1 MRDDLGTLHPAG
13 GITLPVVAL
22 SLVSLA
28 GRATLLVLSGRREEL
43 EQPEAGGRHGKV
55 GTWVTFQAVC
65 APRWCPSFPAPLLPA
80 GCRQDA
86 SGSATLLAHRRWEPR
101 ARQPLPRMLGTAGDA
116 AGQSR

>member
-80 GCRQDA
+80 GWRQDA